1 MTEQQH
7 DLLNKYEEQ
16 LRQTLVERLSE
27 RKLLEGRLLE
37 VEELNEKWHAAAP
50 SYMADAVP
58 EIAKYPLVAIAWAM
72 YEGMGIAALWDKEWK
87 RYEDVEDIHKMLTEP
102 RGFDCMDEYITEILL
117 TTPLGTPEA
126 DKLEDMVRSTAE
138 IAHMLIR
145 KEQVEAQSVMA
156 FHVFARTTKVMFEV
170 GVAVQ
175 LRRMGYNYVKVNAE
189 VVS

>member
-1 MTEQQH
+1 MTEQQY
-7 DLLNKYEEQ
+7 DLLNKYEES
-16 LRQTLVERLSE
+16 LRKTLTDRLSE
-27 RKLLEGRLLE
+27 AKWLEGRFLE
-37 VEELNEKWHAAAP
+37 VEELNEKWKSSAP

-72 YEGMGIAALWDKEWK
+72 YEGMGAAVLWDKEWN
-87 RYEDVEDIHKMLTEP
+87 RYEKTEDFHKMFCEP

-117 TTPLGTPEA
+117 TAPLNSPEA
-126 DKLEDMVRSTAE
+126 EKIENMVRSTAE
-138 IAHMLIR
+138 AALSLIR

-156 FHVFARTTKVMFEV
+156 FHIFARTTKVMFEA

-175 LRRMGYNYVKVNAE
+175 LKRMGYNYVKVNAN

>member
-1 MTEQQH
+1 MTDHERE
-7 DLLNKYEEQ
+7 LLTKYEEQ
-16 LRQTLVERLSE
+16 LRKMVVERLS
-27 RKLLEGRLLE
+27 KEGWLDGQMLT

-72 YEGMGIAALWDKEWK
+72 YEGMGIAVLWDKEWS
-87 RYEDVEDIHKMLTEP
+87 RYEGVEDIHKMLTEP
-102 RGFDCMDEYITEILL
+102 RGFDCMDEYITEILIGI
-117 TTPLGTPEA
+117 PLESEEA
-126 DKLEDMVRSTAE
+126 TKFEDMVRSCAE
-138 IAHMLIR
+138 RALSLIR

-156 FHVFARTTKVMFEV
+156 FHVFARTTKVMFAL

>member
-7 DLLNKYEEQ
+7 ELLNRYEET
-16 LRQTLVERLSE
+16 LRKTLVEYLTEHKWLDGQLLS
-27 RKLLEGRLLE
+27 
-37 VEELNEKWHAAAP
+37 VEELNDKWRTSAA

-72 YEGMGIAALWDKEWK
+72 YEGMGAAVLWDKEWK
-87 RYEDVEDIHKMLTEP
+87 RYEATDDLHQMFTAP
-102 RGFDCMDEYITEILL
+102 RGFDCMDEYITEILIGI
-117 TTPLGTPEA
+117 PLESEEA
-126 DKLEDMVRSTAE
+126 TKFEDMVRSTAE
-138 IAHMLIR
+138 RALSLIR
-145 KEQVEAQSVMA
+145 KEQIEAQSVMA

-170 GVAVQ
+170 GVSVQ

>member
-7 DLLNKYEEQ
+7 ELLNRYEEQ
-16 LRQTLVERLSE
+16 LRKSLVERLSKQ
-27 RKLLEGRLLE
+27 KLLEGHLLE

-87 RYEDVEDIHKMLTEP
+87 RYEAVEDIHKMLTEP

-126 DKLEDMVRSTAE
+126 EKLEDMVRSTAE
-138 IAHMLIR
+138 LAQSLIR

-156 FHVFARTTKVMFEV
+156 FHIFARTTKVMFEA

>member
-7 DLLNKYEEQ
+7 DLLNKYEES
-16 LRQTLVERLSE
+16 LRKTLTDRLSE
-27 RKLLEGRLLE
+27 AKWLEGRFLE
-37 VEELNEKWHAAAP
+37 VEELNEKWKSSAP

-72 YEGMGIAALWDKEWK
+72 YEGMGAAVLWDKEWN
-87 RYEDVEDIHKMLTEP
+87 RYEKTEDFHKMFCEP

-117 TTPLGTPEA
+117 TAPLNSPEA
-126 DKLEDMVRSTAE
+126 EKIENMVRSTAE
-138 IAHMLIR
+138 AALSLIR

-156 FHVFARTTKVMFEV
+156 FHIFARTTKVMFEA

-175 LRRMGYNYVKVNAE
+175 LKRMGYNYVKVNAN